1 MHHQRMGS
9 FQDSVKAPRAWGY
22 HCSDTPML
30 WEPLR
35 YLESC
40 PSSDG
45 ACAMVITAQDQV
57 GSRNVAWIK
66 GMAVRSEGTL
76 SAGRDEVNP
85 QAGIDCAKDISFAQS
100 IPA

>member
-1 MHHQRMGS
+1 M
-9 FQDSVKAPRAWGY
+9 V
-22 HCSDTPML
+22 SDTPML

-66 GMAVRSEGTL
+66 GMALDQKVLCQLVEM
-76 SAGRDEVNP
+76 
-85 QAGIDCAKDISFAQS
+85 K
-100 IPA
+100 